1 MWEGKEEDTGAVL
14 RTGGLVSTSRICDN
28 KTWHHNQKPRNLTS
42 YVVFTEQFCFM
53 GEALE
58 VAFHTPPVG
67 RHLWEMTH
75 SLEEVCGFF
84 RTSLRYHILTSQ
96 VSSPLP
102 PTPTY
107 WERYPSWD
115 TTLLLTAKA
124 LVATS
129 TRELSKAGVFPY
141 WFCPVLF

>member
-14 RTGGLVSTSRICDN
+14 RTGGLVSASRICDH

-58 VAFHTPPVG
+58 VAFNTPPVG
-67 RHLWEMTH
+67 GHLWEMTH
-75 SLEEVCGFF
+75 SLEEACGFF
-84 RTSLRYHILTSQ
+84 RTSLRYHTLTSQ
-96 VSSPLP
+96 VASPLP
-102 PTPTY
+102 PMPTS

-115 TTLLLTAKA
+115 TTLLLRTKA

-129 TRELSKAGVFPY
+129 TRELSKAGIFPY
-141 WFCPVLF
+141 WFCPALF